1 MYVFKNGK
9 VIYEGFKNISKLV
22 LHEFSR
28 DFPNTVLKFKEKRLA
43 IQEKKQSEKINVLAI
58 KNKYLKIFNKKSRV
72 I

>member
-1 MYVFKNGK
+1 MYVFKDGK

-43 IQEKKQSEKINVLAI
+43 IQEK
-58 KNKYLKIFNKKSRV
+58 NKVKRLMFLLKI
-72 I
+72 

>member
-1 MYVFKNGK
+1 MYVFKGGK

-28 DFPNTVLKFKEKRLA
+28 DFPNTVLNFKEKNSLFR
-43 IQEKKQSEKINVLAI
+43 KKQSEKINVFAI
-58 KNKYLKIFNKKSRV
+58 KNKNLKIFNKKSRV